1 MDRRISRRRDDVLLL
16 PIGDFG
22 TREMKIDFQIA
33 ALAGCFF
40 AGAFVSGLYYRAEL
54 ADVKAEYASA
64 AEAYQ
69 NELRAKERKNAE
81 RLAAATDAKQ
91 AEIDRLNGDLV
102 SMRGNIERLRLAVS
116 RRGGVPADDPGT
128 GKSCQRQVRECVR
141 LLSEGAGLLEEG
153 SGLVGGLNAD
163 RAAVRKLMR

>member
-1 MDRRISRRRDDVLLL
+1 MR
-16 PIGDFG
+16 
-22 TREMKIDFQIA
+22 IDFQIV

-81 RLAAATDAKQ
+81 QLAAATDAKQ
-91 AEIDRLNGDLV
+91 TEIDRLNGDLV
-102 SMRGNIERLRLAVS
+102 SMRGDIERLRLAAS
-116 RRGGVPADDPGT
+116 RRSGVPTDNSGS
-128 GKSCQRQVRECVR
+128 GKSCERQVRECVR
-141 LLSEGAGLLEEG
+141 LLGEGAGILEEG
-153 SGLVGGLNAD
+153 CGLVGGLNAD
-163 RAAVRKLMR
+163 RKAVRQLMK

>member
-1 MDRRISRRRDDVLLL
+1 
-16 PIGDFG
+16 
-22 TREMKIDFQIA
+22 MKIDFQIV

-54 ADVKAEYASA
+54 AGVKAEYASA
-64 AEAYQ
+64 AEVYQ

-81 RLAAATDAKQ
+81 LLAAATDAKQ
-91 AEIDRLNGDLV
+91 AEIDRLNDTLSSVRGDV
-102 SMRGNIERLRLAVS
+102 ERLRLAAS
-116 RRGGVPADDPGT
+116 RRGGVPADDSGS
-128 GKSCQRQVRECVR
+128 GKSCERQIGECVR

>member
-33 ALAGCFF
+33 ALAGCFL
-40 AGAFVSGLYYRAEL
+40 AGAFVSGLYYREEL

-64 AEAYQ
+64 AEKYQ
-69 NELRAKERKNAE
+69 ADLRSKERQYAE
-81 RLAAATDAKQ
+81 RLAEASDAKQ
-91 AEIDRLNGDLV
+91 EEIDRLNGDLV
-102 SMRGNIERLRLAVS
+102 SMRGDIERLRVAAS
-116 RRGGVPADDPGT
+116 RRGRVPADDPRS
-128 GKSCQRQVRECVR
+128 GKSCERQIRECVR

-153 SGLVGGLNAD
+153 SGLVGGFNAD
-163 RAAVRKLMR
+163 RKAVRKLMK

>member
-1 MDRRISRRRDDVLLL
+1 MR
-16 PIGDFG
+16 
-22 TREMKIDFQIA
+22 IDFQII

-54 ADVKAEYASA
+54 ANVRAEYASA

-69 NELRAKERKNAE
+69 NSLRAEERKNAE

-91 AEIDRLNGDLV
+91 AEIDRLNDDLA
-102 SMRGNIERLRLAVS
+102 SMRGDIERLRVAAS
-116 RRGGVPADDPGT
+116 SRGGVSADGSGS
-128 GKSCQRQVRECVR
+128 GKSCERQIGECVR

-153 SGLVGGLNAD
+153 SGLVRGINAD

>member
-1 MDRRISRRRDDVLLL
+1 MR
-16 PIGDFG
+16 
-22 TREMKIDFQIA
+22 IDFQIV

-81 RLAAATDAKQ
+81 QLAAATDAKQ
-91 AEIDRLNGDLV
+91 TEIDRLNDTLSSVRGDV
-102 SMRGNIERLRLAVS
+102 ERLRLAAS
-116 RRGGVPADDPGT
+116 RRSGVPTDDSGS
-128 GKSCQRQVRECVR
+128 GKSCERQVRECVR
-141 LLSEGAGLLEEG
+141 LLGEGAGILEEG
-153 SGLVGGLNAD
+153 CGLVGGLNAD
-163 RAAVRKLMR
+163 RKAVRQLMK

>member
-1 MDRRISRRRDDVLLL
+1 MR
-16 PIGDFG
+16 
-22 TREMKIDFQIA
+22 IDFQIV

-91 AEIDRLNGDLV
+91 AEIDRLNDDLV
-102 SMRGNIERLRLAVS
+102 SMLGDIERLRVAAS
-116 RRGGVPADDPGT
+116 RRGGVSAGDPGS
-128 GKSCQRQVRECVR
+128 GKSCERQVRECVR

-163 RAAVRKLMR
+163 RKAVKKLMK

>member
-1 MDRRISRRRDDVLLL
+1 MR
-16 PIGDFG
+16 
-22 TREMKIDFQIA
+22 IDFQIV

-54 ADVKAEYASA
+54 ANVRAEYASA

-69 NELRAKERKNAE
+69 NSLRVEERKNAE

-91 AEIDRLNGDLV
+91 AEIDRLNDDLA
-102 SMRGNIERLRLAVS
+102 SMRGDIERLRVAAS
-116 RRGGVPADDPGT
+116 RRSGVPAGGSGS
-128 GKSCQRQVRECVR
+128 GKSCERQVRECVR

-153 SGLVGGLNAD
+153 GELVRGFNAD
-163 RAAVRKLMR
+163 REAVRKLR

>member
-1 MDRRISRRRDDVLLL
+1 MR
-16 PIGDFG
+16 
-22 TREMKIDFQIA
+22 IDFQIV

-91 AEIDRLNGDLV
+91 AEIDRLNDDLA
-102 SMRGNIERLRLAVS
+102 SMRDSIERLRVAAS
-116 RRGGVPADDPGT
+116 RRGGVPADGSGS
-128 GKSCQRQVRECVR
+128 GKSCQRQVGECVR

-163 RAAVRKLMR
+163 RTAVRKLMR

>member
-1 MDRRISRRRDDVLLL
+1 MR
-16 PIGDFG
+16 
-22 TREMKIDFQIA
+22 IDFQIV

-54 ADVKAEYASA
+54 ANVRAEYASA

-69 NELRAKERKNAE
+69 DSLRAEERKNAE
-81 RLAAATDAKQ
+81 RLAAATDAKR

-102 SMRGNIERLRLAVS
+102 FMRSDIERLRLAAS
-116 RRGGVPADDPGT
+116 RRSGVPAGDSGS
-128 GKSCQRQVRECVR
+128 GKSCERQIGECVR

>member
-1 MDRRISRRRDDVLLL
+1 
-16 PIGDFG
+16 
-22 TREMKIDFQIA
+22 MKIDLQIA

-54 ADVKAEYASA
+54 ADVRAEYASA

-69 NELRAKERKNAE
+69 NSLRAEERKNAE
-81 RLAAATDAKQ
+81 RLASASDAKQ
-91 AEIDRLNGDLV
+91 AEIDRLNVTLSSVRGDV
-102 SMRGNIERLRLAVS
+102 ERLRVAAA
-116 RRGGVPADDPGT
+116 RRGSVSGNNAGAC
-128 GKSCQRQVRECVR
+128 KSCERQIGECVR

-163 RAAVRKLMR
+163 RTAVRKLMR

>member
-1 MDRRISRRRDDVLLL
+1 
-16 PIGDFG
+16 
-22 TREMKIDFQIA
+22 MKIDFQIV

-54 ADVKAEYASA
+54 ANVRAEYASA

-69 NELRAKERKNAE
+69 NSLRAEERKNAE

-91 AEIDRLNGDLV
+91 AEIDRLNDDLV
-102 SMRGNIERLRLAVS
+102 SMRGDIERLRVAAS
-116 RRGGVPADDPGT
+116 RSGGVPADGSGSEKP
-128 GKSCQRQVRECVR
+128 CERQVRECVR

-153 SGLVGGLNAD
+153 GELVRGFNAD
-163 RAAVRKLMR
+163 REAVRKLR

>member
-33 ALAGCFF
+33 ALAGCFL
-40 AGAFVSGLYYRAEL
+40 AGAFVSGFYYRAEL
-54 ADVKAEYASA
+54 ADVRAEYASA

-69 NELRAKERKNAE
+69 NSLRAEERKNAE
-81 RLAAATDAKQ
+81 RLASASDAKQ
-91 AEIDRLNGDLV
+91 AEIDRLNVTLSSVRGDV
-102 SMRGNIERLRLAVS
+102 ERLRVAAA
-116 RRGGVPADDPGT
+116 RRGSVSGNNAGAC
-128 GKSCQRQVRECVR
+128 KSCERQIGECVR

-153 SGLVGGLNAD
+153 SGLVGGFNAD
-163 RAAVRKLMR
+163 RKAVRKLMK

>member
-1 MDRRISRRRDDVLLL
+1 
-16 PIGDFG
+16 
-22 TREMKIDFQIA
+22 MKIDFQIV

-54 ADVKAEYASA
+54 ANVRAEYASA

-69 NELRAKERKNAE
+69 NSLRAEERKNAE

-91 AEIDRLNGDLV
+91 AEIDRLNDDLV
-102 SMRGNIERLRLAVS
+102 SMRGDIERLRVAAS
-116 RRGGVPADDPGT
+116 RRGGVPADDSGS
-128 GKSCQRQVRECVR
+128 GKSCERQIGECVR

>member
-1 MDRRISRRRDDVLLL
+1 MR
-16 PIGDFG
+16 
-22 TREMKIDFQIA
+22 IDFQIV

-102 SMRGNIERLRLAVS
+102 SMRGDIERLRLAAS
-116 RRGGVPADDPGT
+116 RSSRVPADGS
-128 GKSCQRQVRECVR
+128 GSGQSCQRQVGDCLR
-141 LLSEGAGLLEEG
+141 LLSEGAELLEEG

-163 RAAVRKLMR
+163 RKAVKKLMK

>member
-1 MDRRISRRRDDVLLL
+1 MR
-16 PIGDFG
+16 
-22 TREMKIDFQIA
+22 IDFQIV
-33 ALAGCFF
+33 ALAGCFLS
-40 AGAFVSGLYYRAEL
+40 GAFVSSLYYRAEL

-91 AEIDRLNGDLV
+91 AEIDRLNDDLA
-102 SMRGNIERLRLAVS
+102 SMRGDIERLRVAAS
-116 RRGGVPADDPGT
+116 RRGGVSAGDPGS
-128 GKSCQRQVRECVR
+128 GKSCERQVRECVR

-163 RAAVRKLMR
+163 RKAVKKLMK

>member
-1 MDRRISRRRDDVLLL
+1 MR
-16 PIGDFG
+16 
-22 TREMKIDFQIA
+22 IDFQIV

-81 RLAAATDAKQ
+81 RLAEATDAKQ
-91 AEIDRLNGDLV
+91 AEIDRLKFSLGA
-102 SMRGNIERLRLAVS
+102 MRGDVERLRVAAS
-116 RRGGVPADDPGT
+116 RSGGVPADGSGS
-128 GKSCQRQVRECVR
+128 GKSCQRQVGDCLR
-141 LLSEGAGLLEEG
+141 LLEEG
-153 SGLVGGLNAD
+153 ADLLEESGELVGRFNAD
-163 RAAVRKLMR
+163 REAVRKLR

>member
-33 ALAGCFF
+33 ALAGCFL
-40 AGAFVSGLYYRAEL
+40 AGAFVSGLYYRADL
-54 ADVKAEYASA
+54 ANVRAEYASA

-69 NELRAKERKNAE
+69 NSLRAEERKNAE
-81 RLAAATDAKQ
+81 RLAEATDAKQ
-91 AEIDRLNGDLV
+91 AEIDRLNDDLA
-102 SMRGNIERLRLAVS
+102 SMRGDIERLRVAAS
-116 RRGGVPADDPGT
+116 RRGGVPADDSGS
-128 GKSCQRQVRECVR
+128 GKSCERQIGECVR

>member
-1 MDRRISRRRDDVLLL
+1 
-16 PIGDFG
+16 
-22 TREMKIDFQIA
+22 MKIDFQIV

-54 ADVKAEYASA
+54 ANVRAEYASA

-69 NELRAKERKNAE
+69 NSLRAEERKNAE

-91 AEIDRLNGDLV
+91 AEIDRLNDDLV
-102 SMRGNIERLRLAVS
+102 SMRGDIERLRVAASLSS
-116 RRGGVPADDPGT
+116 RVPTGDSGS
-128 GKSCQRQVRECVR
+128 GKSCERQIGECVR

>member
-1 MDRRISRRRDDVLLL
+1 
-16 PIGDFG
+16 
-22 TREMKIDFQIA
+22 MKIDFQIV

-54 ADVKAEYASA
+54 ANVRAEYASA

-69 NELRAKERKNAE
+69 NSLRVEERKNAE

-91 AEIDRLNGDLV
+91 AEIDRLNDDLV
-102 SMRGNIERLRLAVS
+102 SMRGDIERLRVAAS
-116 RRGGVPADDPGT
+116 RSGGVPADGPGS
-128 GKSCQRQVRECVR
+128 GKPCERQVRECVR

-153 SGLVGGLNAD
+153 GELVRGFNAD
-163 RAAVRKLMR
+163 REAVRKLR

>member
-1 MDRRISRRRDDVLLL
+1 MR
-16 PIGDFG
+16 
-22 TREMKIDFQIA
+22 IDFQVV

-40 AGAFVSGLYYRAEL
+40 AGVFVSGLYYRAEL
-54 ADVKAEYASA
+54 ANVRAEYASA

-69 NELRAKERKNAE
+69 NSLRAEERKNAE
-81 RLAAATDAKQ
+81 RLAEATDAKQ
-91 AEIDRLNGDLV
+91 AEIDRLNVDLV
-102 SMRGNIERLRLAVS
+102 SMRGDIERLRLAAS
-116 RRGGVPADDPGT
+116 RRSGVPTDDSGS
-128 GKSCQRQVRECVR
+128 GKSCERQIGECVR

>member
-1 MDRRISRRRDDVLLL
+1 MR
-16 PIGDFG
+16 
-22 TREMKIDFQIA
+22 IDFQIV

-54 ADVKAEYASA
+54 ANVRAEYASA

-69 NELRAKERKNAE
+69 NSLRVEERKNAE

-91 AEIDRLNGDLV
+91 AEIDRLNDDLA
-102 SMRGNIERLRLAVS
+102 SMRGDIERLRVAAS
-116 RRGGVPADDPGT
+116 RRGGVSAGDPGS
-128 GKSCQRQVRECVR
+128 GKSCERQVRECVR

-163 RAAVRKLMR
+163 RKAVKKLMK